1 MSFMSK
7 IISNVIAIA
16 YGIICMPVLVFMAII
31 CPISILSDCFKII
44 STGYT
49 VTGDYLA
56 IIWSMLLIMYISLRL
71 RPCRR
76 LYFIFPSLYETLKFL
91 IITNIFIG
99 IGAEILNWSY
109 IELTATRKMIGIFS
123 FILMLILWRVL
134 VSIYYRKK
142 PISRIMLEDEERMQ
156 NYNKELS

>member
-1 MSFMSK
+1 MSFISK
-7 IISNVIAIA
+7 IISNIITIS
-16 YGIICMPVLVFMAII
+16 YGIICMPILVFIAIFW
-31 CPISILSDCFKII
+31 PIFMLSDCFKII
-44 STGYT
+44 NTGYT

-56 IIWSMLLIMYISLRL
+56 VIWAMLLIMYISLRL

-91 IITNIFIG
+91 IIANMFIG
-99 IGAEILNWSY
+99 IGVEILNWSY
-109 IELTATRKMIGIFS
+109 IELTTTRKVIGIFS
-123 FILMLILWRVL
+123 FILMLVLWRVF

-142 PISRIMLEDEERMQ
+142 PISKIMLEDEEKMQ

>member
-1 MSFMSK
+1 
-7 IISNVIAIA
+7 
-16 YGIICMPVLVFMAII
+16 MPVLILFSIY

-49 VTGDYLA
+49 VTGDYLEV
-56 IIWSMLLIMYISLRL
+56 IWFMFLIMYISLRF

-91 IITNIFIG
+91 IIANIFIG

-109 IELTATRKMIGIFS
+109 IELTTTRKMIGIFS
-123 FILMLILWRVL
+123 FILMLVLWRVF

-142 PISRIMLEDEERMQ
+142 PISRIMLEDEEKMQ

>member
-1 MSFMSK
+1 MSFISK
-7 IISNVIAIA
+7 IISNIITIA

-31 CPISILSDCFKII
+31 CPIFILSDCFKII

-76 LYFIFPSLYETLKFL
+76 LYFIFPSLYEALKFL

-109 IELTATRKMIGIFS
+109 IELTGTRNMIGIFS

-142 PISRIMLEDEERMQ
+142 PISRIMLEDEEKMQ
-156 NYNKELS
+156 NYNEELS

>member
-1 MSFMSK
+1 MSFISK
-7 IISNVIAIA
+7 IISNIITIS
-16 YGIICMPVLVFMAII
+16 YGIICMPVLILLAII
-31 CPISILSDCFKII
+31 CPISTLSYCFKII

-56 IIWSMLLIMYISLRL
+56 MVGFMLLIMYISLRL

-76 LYFIFPSLYETLKFL
+76 LYYIFPSLYETLKFL
-91 IITNIFIG
+91 IIANIFIG
-99 IGAEILNWSY
+99 TGAEILNWSY
-109 IELTATRKMIGIFS
+109 IELTTTRKMIGIFS
-123 FILMLILWRVL
+123 FILMLVLWRVF

-142 PISRIMLEDEERMQ
+142 PISRIMLEDEEKMQ